1 MMPQLC
7 LATASAVGIA
17 LFENGRHRHERD
29 CHSYIQ
35 MVVVVVDERG
45 RRVEERSRWNVC
57 S

>member
-1 MMPQLC
+1 MPQLC

-29 CHSYIQ
+29 CHSCIQ
-35 MVVVVVDERG
+35 MAVVVVDERG